1 MIIFI
6 SKSAFSIS
14 EQLRDSHTV
23 GILGL
28 CLGQDHRAVK
38 QAAALAAAPVF
49 VVNTFLLRLASA
61 LIVASIPAMLL
72 SYFFTLLIEI
82 AWVLMIMGL
91 FAGFC
96 CVSLDVLGVLRP
108 CQR

>member
-6 SKSAFSIS
+6 SKSAFFIS
-14 EQLRDSHTV
+14 EQLRGSHTV

-28 CLGQDHRAVK
+28 CLGKDHRAVK
-38 QAAALAAAPVF
+38 QAAALAATPVL

-72 SYFFTLLIEI
+72 SHFFKLLIEI
-82 AWVLMIMGL
+82 AWVLMIVGI
-91 FAGFC
+91 FAGLC
-96 CVSLDVLGVLRP
+96 CVVLDFVDVLGP
-108 CQR
+108 CKR